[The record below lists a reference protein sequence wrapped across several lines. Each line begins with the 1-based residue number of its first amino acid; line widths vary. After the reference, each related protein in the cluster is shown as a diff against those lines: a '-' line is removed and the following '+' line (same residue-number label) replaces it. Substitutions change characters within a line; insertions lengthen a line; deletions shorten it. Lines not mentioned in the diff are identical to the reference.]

1 MEKKRVSRN
10 VPVIWRKSVH
20 ARIRQMKSNSLGASA
35 RTEDVSED

>member
-20 ARIRQMKSNSLGASA
+20 ARIRQMKSNS
-35 RTEDVSED
+35 